1 MQNLLQD
8 EAYPLQS
15 RGVVKLEGE
24 DALEALQSLC
34 SNSLANV
41 NSKAVL
47 SYILDEENYLLADVF
62 VVSHDGG
69 LLVECE
75 KTFIAPLL
83 ELLSLYCD
91 GADLS
96 AIDCSDQ
103 WRVLAEGPDQSTFK
117 EGGAYIKYV
126 DPRWHMGAR
135 LLRPASDA
143 PSYHWGSELKWQGH
157 AHKLGVLP
165 GAHAVSHWGITPR
178 EANLHSQQ
186 LLDAACVDTR
196 LAKQLAEPTS
206 DIARR
211 VLPLRIEPDA
221 FSFPDMTG
229 RAVTAGDST
238 LGTVIEHHGLYGLVL
253 VELTP
258 WRKALQAAIALECA
272 GQQVLITW
280 PSWLARESQGRAGP
294 VAVAGTSG
302 G

>member
-143 PSYHWGSELKWQGH
+143 PSYHWGSELKWSTRCPCRQS
-157 AHKLGVLP
+157 LGY
-165 GAHAVSHWGITPR
+165 H
-178 EANLHSQQ
+178 
-186 LLDAACVDTR
+186 
-196 LAKQLAEPTS
+196 
-206 DIARR
+206 
-211 VLPLRIEPDA
+211 
-221 FSFPDMTG
+221 
-229 RAVTAGDST
+229 
-238 LGTVIEHHGLYGLVL
+238 
-253 VELTP
+253 
-258 WRKALQAAIALECA
+258 
-272 GQQVLITW
+272 
-280 PSWLARESQGRAGP
+280 
-294 VAVAGTSG
+294 TSG
-302 G
+302 GKLALPAITGCRLCRYSPGETIGRAHLRYRSPGTAPAN